1 MVSVPPPES
10 RPVPST
16 SPVLE
21 PVKTPT
27 PSLPALSRT
36 VPLEPRVLLTSDL
49 SVPADSLQIV
59 NVDSAS
65 EGELQDSYAPFSPQR
80 PRSRSPSPSPTRRPR
95 SASRDRATLGTE
107 ANEALAAHHRP
118 PADHDRD
125 LFQAFPDL
133 VHDQRTGQYLIPV
146 DPSHLCRDL
155 RAHLQGHRPDD
166 DTSRRDDRD
175 DLGTS
180 DPLFR
185 RRSPSPSRSGSG
197 SPRSASPVSNEDTP
211 FVPQGPS
218 VPSPTDDVRAFADR
232 VIRMADALKLEVA
245 HPEDDALD
253 PVERRIHGSAPAPPA
268 LAYLPSLEKIVKRSW
283 DAPATILSTSRRIE
297 NLYRVTPS
305 APSWLSN
312 HPKLNSAIVEGAQ
325 STFAPKASSS
335 PVDKDSKKLDAL
347 TKKFYAS
354 AALDLKI
361 ANYVACMGAYVQS
374 LVEKMDPTIADL
386 PEEWRRMM
394 AALRNEIHLMAGQ
407 QIISARHSTDCAS
420 KILSGS
426 IALRRYAWLRSSD
439 LTPQAKAAI
448 EDMPFDNSGL
458 FNRDTDEKLSFRYR
472 MKTAARKHGRLLVRD
487 ARLERRLL
495 SHSDPGGPLQVP
507 RLRCWTPGIPV
518 QGPSLWPFHS
528 SKSLHEVH
536 GTRGGL
542 PTSEGNHSLP
552 VPGRLALRSIL
563 KGRPAQ
569 AVGFCPI
576 PATSTRTTGQ
586 LRQVQPDSYQ
596 ANRLHRF
603 NTGLCTDEGVP
614 SRDKVP
620 SPLCISAALPS
631 LQARAVQVA
640 MGHLASTT
648 FVTPWARLRLR
659 PIQSWFLSVFDPV
672 RDTATKLLTIPR
684 TVQRSLR
691 WWLQSD
697 NVCVGMPFLPPQ
709 PDLSLTTDAS
719 LQGWGAHT
727 LDLTIKDRWSPA
739 EATLHINVLEMFAVD
754 KALRAFQ
761 AVLADRVVLLLTDNT
776 TVMYYLNKQG
786 GTKSRTLLSITICIW
801 EWCIDHKIL
810 LQCIHLPGDQND
822 LADRLS
828 RSSSTRHEWRLHPE
842 VVSRLFN
849 RWGTPLLDLFASW
862 LNTHT
867 VRFCS
872 RYRDPRSEGDAFQFK
887 WTQGLLYAFP
897 PFPLITRVFSKMLAD
912 HTDAILVTPWWPRQ
926 PWFASLLQ
934 RAQDHLRLENRPD
947 LLSLHDGLIHHPEIQ
962 SLPLVAW
969 RIQS

>member
-1 MVSVPPPES
+1 MASFKQCTKCGVKIPRADDHDKCVLCLGEAHIQGSCAHCKAMSAQALKNRDRTLKAALYERVLSQPGGSGASGEADAPKAPKRKGEKRSDRDKKRARSTSPPAKSRRKGPPSTVSVPPPES

-16 SPVLE
+16 SPVPE

-36 VPLEPRVLLTSDL
+36 VPLEPRVLLTSHL

-95 SASRDRATLGTE
+95 SASRDWATLGTE
-107 ANEALAAHHRP
+107 ADEALAAHHRP

-146 DPSHLCRDL
+146 DPSRLRRDL
-155 RAHLQGHRPDD
+155 RAHLQGRRPDD

-175 DLGTS
+175 NLGTS
-180 DPLFR
+180 DSLFR

-197 SPRSASPVSNEDTP
+197 SPRSASPVSDEDTP

-232 VIRMADALKLEVA
+232 VIQMADTLKLEVA

-253 PVERRIHGSAPAPPA
+253 PVERRIHSSAPAPPA
-268 LAYLPSLEKIVKRSW
+268 LAYLPSLEKIAKRSW
-283 DAPATILSTSRRIE
+283 DAPATIPSTSRRIE

-305 APSWLSN
+305 TPSWLSN

-347 TKKFYAS
+347 AKKFYAS

-361 ANYVACMGAYVQS
+361 ANYAACMGAYVQS
-374 LVEKMDPTIADL
+374 LVKKMDPTIADL
-386 PEEWRRMM
+386 PEDRRRMM

-426 IALRRYAWLRSSD
+426 IALRRYMWVRSSD

-487 ARLERRLL
+487 ARLERCLL
-495 SHSDPGGPLQVP
+495 SHSDPGGPPQVP
-507 RLRCWTPGIPV
+507 RLRCWIPGVSV

-569 AVGFCPI
+569 AAGFCPI

-596 ANRLHRF
+596 ANRLHRI

-620 SPLCISAALPS
+620 SPLCISAALPPPKTPS
-631 LQARAVQVA
+631 GPCSSSRHGAPGLHHFRHTVGQTAPQAHSILVPLRVRPRPRHGYQVA
-640 MGHLASTT
+640 
-648 FVTPWARLRLR
+648 
-659 PIQSWFLSVFDPV
+659 
-672 RDTATKLLTIPR
+672 
-684 TVQRSLR
+684 
-691 WWLQSD
+691 
-697 NVCVGMPFLPPQ
+697 
-709 PDLSLTTDAS
+709 
-719 LQGWGAHT
+719 
-727 LDLTIKDRWSPA
+727 
-739 EATLHINVLEMFAVD
+739 
-754 KALRAFQ
+754 
-761 AVLADRVVLLLTDNT
+761 
-776 TVMYYLNKQG
+776 
-786 GTKSRTLLSITICIW
+786 
-801 EWCIDHKIL
+801 
-810 LQCIHLPGDQND
+810 
-822 LADRLS
+822 
-828 RSSSTRHEWRLHPE
+828 
-842 VVSRLFN
+842 
-849 RWGTPLLDLFASW
+849 
-862 LNTHT
+862 
-867 VRFCS
+867 
-872 RYRDPRSEGDAFQFK
+872 
-887 WTQGLLYAFP
+887 
-897 PFPLITRVFSKMLAD
+897 
-912 HTDAILVTPWWPRQ
+912 
-926 PWFASLLQ
+926 
-934 RAQDHLRLENRPD
+934 
-947 LLSLHDGLIHHPEIQ
+947 HHPENGTEVLTMVAPIRQ
-962 SLPLVAW
+962 RLCGDAISTPSARPLPDYGRLPA
-969 RIQS
+969 RMGRPHIGPYNKGQTRT